1 MSNEHTV
8 RPSDAPDDVQLRVIV
23 VPLLLSAFLVAVV
36 LLYRCRAHRL
46 RRHRLAEEHEAEL
59 QEIAGEHRSNWSMLA
74 HVLKWVAQQEQN
86 VHAGRRMR
94 FQKVEF
100 PLPLCFFGALK
111 TFGVR
116 WDLHVHCSFHH
127 HSNKQ

>member
-23 VPLLLSAFLVAVV
+23 VPLLLSAFLVVAV

-59 QEIAGEHRSNWSMLA
+59 QDIAGENRSNWSMLA
-74 HVLKWVAQQEQN
+74 HVLKWVTQQEQN

-100 PLPLCFFGALK
+100 PLAFVLFCVL
-111 TFGVR
+111 
-116 WDLHVHCSFHH
+116 LLECSGTSTYIAVFITIA
-127 HSNKQ
+127 